1 MQFDAESFPGPISFL
16 ERKRRYKEQMPGSG
30 PYAPHSADPGELVQ
44 RIALRDHEAFSTLFL
59 IVGPKVKGYLMSQGA
74 SAAGAEEIA
83 QEVMITI
90 WRKAA
95 LFDPRKAAAMT
106 WIFVIAR
113 NLRID
118 SLRRERSTTTY
129 GAQPPERADESSPSA
144 ADAADWRERE
154 SRVRAAMAGLS
165 EDQREV
171 IRRSFFEDEPH
182 ARIADALGLP
192 LGTVKSRLRLA
203 MSKLRAR
210 LEDLQ

>member
-1 MQFDAESFPGPISFL
+1 MQLAVDPLISSIPAFKHRRRRKEPLSISSSDAPLP
-16 ERKRRYKEQMPGSG
+16 
-30 PYAPHSADPGELVQ
+30 ADPSELVLRVAQ
-44 RIALRDHEAFSTLFL
+44 RDREAFASLFL
-59 IVGPKVKGYLMSQGA
+59 VVGPKVKGYMVRQGA
-74 SAAGAEEIA
+74 TATAAEELA
-83 QEVMITI
+83 QEVMLTI
-90 WRKAA
+90 WRKAS

-129 GAQPPERADESSPSA
+129 GSTPPDQADDSASPSDELA
-144 ADAADWRERE
+144 GRERE
-154 SRVRAAMAGLS
+154 QRVRAALDTLS

-171 IRRSFFEDEPH
+171 VRRSFFEDEPH
-182 ARIADALGLP
+182 PRIAEALGVP

>member
-1 MQFDAESFPGPISFL
+1 MQLSAEPHFGHIA
-16 ERKRRYKEQMPGSG
+16 RRRWPHRMEQMKVPGSD
-30 PYAPHSADPGELVQ
+30 ASDPEDLV
-44 RIALRDHEAFSTLFL
+44 RRVALRDREAFSALFL
-59 IVGPKVKGYLMSQGA
+59 IVAPKVKGYLIKQGA
-74 SAAGAEEIA
+74 SAAAAEELA
-83 QEVMITI
+83 QDVMLAI

-95 LFDPRKAAAMT
+95 LFDPSKAAALT

-129 GAQPPERADESSPSA
+129 GSHPPDLAADDGASPS
-144 ADAADWRERE
+144 DAVDGRERE
-154 SRVRAAMAGLS
+154 RRVRAAMEDLS
-165 EDQREV
+165 ADQREV
-171 IRRSFFEDEPH
+171 LRRSFFEDEPH
-182 ARIADALGLP
+182 ARIAEALDLP

>member
-1 MQFDAESFPGPISFL
+1 MQLACEPPFGPISIPEL
-16 ERKRRYKEQMPGSG
+16 GARRKEPMSNR
-30 PYAPHSADPGELVQ
+30 SADVTADAGELVR
-44 RIALRDHEAFSTLFL
+44 RIAQRDREAFSLLFL
-59 IVGPKVKGYLMSQGA
+59 TVAPKVKGYLIKQGA
-74 SAAGAEEIA
+74 PPAAAEELA
-83 QEVMITI
+83 QEVMLTI

-95 LFDPRKAAAMT
+95 LFDPQKAGAMT

-118 SLRRERSTTTY
+118 SLRRERSITTY
-129 GAQPPERADESSPSA
+129 GATPPDRPDDEAPSPS
-144 ADAADWRERE
+144 DATDGRQREERI
-154 SRVRAAMAGLS
+154 RTAMETLS

-182 ARIADALGLP
+182 SRIAEALGVP